1 MSWRGAKVMHPRAVE
16 LGALYGV
23 EIHVR
28 SSFGEGPGTV
38 ITGGTSLEHLETRET
53 LAGIVHDLDVSRVTL
68 NGIRTGPGTLSRV
81 FAPLA
86 ERGISVDV
94 IVESGVKGGAADVAF
109 TVRRADFAEARR
121 LAGEVAGSLGGEVE
135 GEEDLGK
142 VSVVGTGMLNRPV
155 TPPRMFA
162 SLGEAGIPIRMVS
175 TSEIQV
181 TCVLPAERVEEAVR
195 VLHRTSNWRR
205 EMFSG
210 TFTALVTPFRN
221 GEVDVEALE
230 GMVEFQI
237 QHGVSGLVPCGTTG
251 ETPAMSEAEDR
262 VVVETVVR
270 IANGRVPIIAGTGS
284 NSTDMAI
291 KYTKMAQEVGADG
304 SLQVAPYYNKPT
316 QEGLYR
322 HFAAIAESTELPL
335 VLYNIP
341 GRTGVTISAETMA
354 RLAEIPNIV
363 GVKDSTLSMNMISD
377 VIRLCGEEFDVLSG
391 DDPMTLPLVAL
402 GGRG

>member
-1 MSWRGAKVMHPRAVE
+1 
-16 LGALYGV
+16 
-23 EIHVR
+23 
-28 SSFGEGPGTV
+28 
-38 ITGGTSLEHLETRET
+38 
-53 LAGIVHDLDVSRVTL
+53 
-68 NGIRTGPGTLSRV
+68 
-81 FAPLA
+81 
-86 ERGISVDV
+86 
-94 IVESGVKGGAADVAF
+94 
-109 TVRRADFAEARR
+109 
-121 LAGEVAGSLGGEVE
+121 
-135 GEEDLGK
+135 
-142 VSVVGTGMLNRPV
+142 
-155 TPPRMFA
+155 
-162 SLGEAGIPIRMVS
+162 
-175 TSEIQV
+175 
-181 TCVLPAERVEEAVR
+181 
-195 VLHRTSNWRR
+195 
-205 EMFSG
+205 MFSG

-262 VVVETVVR
+262 VVVGTVVR

-402 GGRG
+402 GGRGVISVASNVAPGAVSDMVRAVLEGEWERGRELHYELLPLFRALFVETNPIPVKTAASLLGLCSDEMRLPLVPMEGENLRALQETLDRSAHLLPTPEEV

>member
-1 MSWRGAKVMHPRAVE
+1 
-16 LGALYGV
+16 
-23 EIHVR
+23 
-28 SSFGEGPGTV
+28 
-38 ITGGTSLEHLETRET
+38 
-53 LAGIVHDLDVSRVTL
+53 
-68 NGIRTGPGTLSRV
+68 
-81 FAPLA
+81 
-86 ERGISVDV
+86 
-94 IVESGVKGGAADVAF
+94 
-109 TVRRADFAEARR
+109 
-121 LAGEVAGSLGGEVE
+121 
-135 GEEDLGK
+135 
-142 VSVVGTGMLNRPV
+142 
-155 TPPRMFA
+155 
-162 SLGEAGIPIRMVS
+162 
-175 TSEIQV
+175 
-181 TCVLPAERVEEAVR
+181 
-195 VLHRTSNWRR
+195 
-205 EMFSG
+205 MFSG

-262 VVVETVVR
+262 VVVETVMRVT
-270 IANGRVPIIAGTGS
+270 NGRVPIIAGTGS

-322 HFAAIAESTELPL
+322 HFAAIAESTDLPL

-377 VIRLCGEEFDVLSG
+377 VISLCGEEFDVLSG
-391 DDPMTLPLVAL
+391 DDPMTLPLIAL
-402 GGRG
+402 GGRGVISVASNVAPGAVSDMVRALLEGDWERGRELHYELLPLFRALFVETNPIPVKTAASLLGLCSDEMRLPLVPMEGDNLRLLQETLDRSAHLLPTPEEV